1 MDEARL
7 SIGRIA
13 YLHATIHIVLSTS
26 HLLFLILHYLAE
38 WAFEILLAQNFA
50 RVQVLGFH
58 DIAATTPRPAND
70 LN

>member
-1 MDEARL
+1 M
-7 SIGRIA
+7 
-13 YLHATIHIVLSTS
+13 
-26 HLLFLILHYLAE
+26 LHYLAE